1 MFSNVETSRTSGP
14 SRGCLLFPTHAEL
27 SVILR
32 GFWGFFALFPLAIL
46 LLVTS
51 TFLLGGHCAPWQAV
65 VGLVVAGMSL
75 WLFTR
80 GNLKAFFWSGVLVGL
95 YLLFIWFVTGCFAV
109 NDCDSASYHLP
120 VVRLLMAG
128 WNPVQASTP
137 EALAAFSGMSLSE
150 FWWRHV
156 LFIVHPIEMVDAVLA
171 FYTKAPFNL
180 LFPCYALLAPVC
192 LGTLWCW
199 LRTLGWSR
207 LIRATT
213 WGLFFCESVVFLIGS
228 GVVDSVVF
236 LSSTALLA
244 AMLRYLSERKAVGE
258 LLLFSL
264 WMMIC
269 KQSALV
275 TCFVFWVCFSLLLLW
290 QSRKALLRTCL
301 RLALWGGLLTL
312 ALGYL
317 CFSPYLTSWKTYGH
331 PLYPAYSI
339 DEARF
344 PTYDITGDFQ
354 DRNDDAKQMSHFGHF
369 ANAFLSARL
378 TQRYYAWKLGRPN
391 FLPQCRVW
399 TQDNP
404 RRSGDGSPVSSLQRT
419 LFLFAFLVLCFSASR
434 PLQIYG
440 WIVFTGLICFPTP
453 YLGYTRYTPWVTTLP
468 ILAVSHLLYWLQ
480 RRYNFKRVLRVF
492 AGFLLAFEV
501 SRPMFRFCLALEGL
515 DEVERLARGPGII
528 TFAGDNPDKIGHL
541 RLLVRQ
547 EPRFA
552 HCEVVWLDSCEET
565 YYKLTLPHLYLHLS
579 PDIKPQPTLYAQA
592 MKEPSRIRRYQYY
605 LCFIP
610 NAICRTLPRVLWRRL
625 VDIVQR

>member
-1 MFSNVETSRTSGP
+1 MFSYSSNCRLSRP
-14 SRGCLLFPTHAEL
+14 DRGCSLFPTRAEL
-27 SVILR
+27 RLILR
-32 GFWGFFALFPLAIL
+32 GFWGFFAIFPLAIL
-46 LLVTS
+46 LVVTS

-65 VGLVVAGMSL
+65 VGLVVAGIGL
-75 WLFTR
+75 WLFPR
-80 GNLKAFFWSGVLVGL
+80 ENRRAFFWSGVVVGL
-95 YLLFIWFVTGCFAV
+95 YLLFVWFFTGCFAV

-128 WNPVQASTP
+128 WNPVLTSTP
-137 EALAAFSGMSLSE
+137 EALSTFSGVALSE

-156 LFIVHPIEMVDAVLA
+156 LFIVHPVEMVDAVLA

-192 LGTLWCW
+192 LGSLWRW

-244 AMLRYLSERKAVGE
+244 AMLRYLSECKAVGE

-264 WMMIC
+264 WMMVC

-275 TCFVFWVCFSLLLLW
+275 TCFVFWACFSLLLLW
-290 QSRKALLRTCL
+290 QSRKALWKTCL

-312 ALGYL
+312 ALGYI

-344 PTYDITGDFQ
+344 PTSDITGDFQ
-354 DRNDDAKQMSHFGHF
+354 DRNDDAKRMSHLGHF

-378 TQRYYAWKLGRPN
+378 TQRYYAWKLERPN

-404 RRSGDGSPVSSLQRT
+404 RRAGDGSPITPLQRA
-419 LFLFAFLVLCFSASR
+419 LFLFAFLVLCLSTSR
-434 PLQIYG
+434 PLRIYS
-440 WIVFTGLICFPTP
+440 WIVFAGLICFPTP
-453 YLGYTRYTPWVTTLP
+453 YLGYTRYTPWITTLP
-468 ILAVSHLLYWLQ
+468 ILAVANLLHWLQ
-480 RRYNFKRVLRVF
+480 QRYGLKRGLWAF
-492 AGFLLAFEV
+492 ASLVLAFEI

-515 DEVERLARGPGII
+515 DEIERLARRPGIVA
-528 TFAGDNPDKIGHL
+528 FAGDNPDKTGHL
-541 RLLVRQ
+541 RLLARQ
-547 EPRFA
+547 ETRFA
-552 HCEVVWLDSCEET
+552 HCEVVCPEICAEP
-565 YYKLTLPHLYLHLS
+565 YYNLTLPHLYLLLN
-579 PDIKPQPTLYAQA
+579 PGVKPQPTLYAQA
-592 MKEPSRIRRYQYY
+592 MEEPSRIRRYQYY
-605 LCFIP
+605 LCFVP
-610 NAICRTLPRVLWRRL
+610 NALCRTLPRVLWRRL
-625 VDIVQR
+625 GDLFHR